1 MSITCFL
8 MRTFKFYKKNLN
20 ILVIVYSS
28 LVENIIF
35 CFTANQA
42 LKWLK
47 GALRG
52 FKSF

>member
-1 MSITCFL
+1 
-8 MRTFKFYKKNLN
+8 MRTFKFNEKNLN

-28 LVENIIF
+28 LVENIF
-35 CFTANQA
+35 GFTANQA